1 MDSQQALGIIISIIS
16 SAFFSGVEMAF
27 VSANKLY
34 FELQAKQGVITG
46 QIISRYLKNP
56 SKFIGTMLIGN
67 TLSLVAYGIFME
79 GYLHETIMHTAL
91 PDWLSG
97 FHWMQTNLVAG
108 LVASFFGTVL
118 ILMTSEFTPKSIFL
132 LNPDGFLEVLAIPI
146 LIIYTLMYPLVWAI
160 VGLSKWFINNVLRL
174 EYSEERPAFGL
185 TDLNNYLQNLNRK
198 TSTEDETEVDTKI
211 FNNALEFKQVKVR
224 DCMIPRTDIVAMDI
238 EGGMDELKKA
248 FVESGHSRVL
258 VYKETMEDVLGYC
271 HSLSMFKKPKEIQ
284 GILTPIPIVPEA
296 MPAKDLLFKFSKEHK
311 SLALV
316 VDEFGSTAGLVSME
330 DVMEQIFGDI
340 EDEFDDNENLTE
352 RRLEEKVYL
361 LSGRLEIDYLNDKYD
376 WNLPE
381 GDYDTLGGMI
391 ISINEDIP
399 ELNETIILHPFNIQI
414 MEMTD
419 ARIDLVKLTIIGEIE
434 KKSESYS
441 MKH

>member
-1 MDSQQALGIIISIIS
+1 MDSQQAVGIIVSIIA

-46 QIISRYLKNP
+46 QIISKYLKNP

-79 GYLHETIMHTAL
+79 GYLHHQIEHFFPVLNGIA
-91 PDWLSG
+91 
-97 FHWMQTNLVAG
+97 AG
-108 LVASFFGTVL
+108 LIASLIGTII

-132 LNPDGFLEVLAIPI
+132 LNPDGFLEVLSIPI
-146 LIIYTLMYPLVWAI
+146 LIINTLMYPLVWGI

-198 TSTEDETEVDTKI
+198 VSTEEETEVDTKI
-211 FNNALEFKQVKVR
+211 FNNALEFKQVRVR
-224 DCMIPRTDIVAMDI
+224 DCMIPRTEIVAVDI
-238 EGGMDELKKA
+238 EDGMDELKKI
-248 FVESGHSRVL
+248 FVESNHSRVL
-258 VYKETMEDVLGYC
+258 VYKDSMEDVLGYC

-330 DVMEQIFGDI
+330 DVMEQIFGEI
-340 EDEFDDNENLTE
+340 EDEYDDKEDLTE
-352 RRLEEKVYL
+352 KRIEDRTYL
-361 LSGRLEIDYLNDKYD
+361 LSGRLEIDYLNDKYE

-391 ISINEDIP
+391 ISVNEDIP
-399 ELNETIILHPFNIQI
+399 EMNEVIVYQPFSFQII
-414 MEMTD
+414 EMTD
-419 ARIDLVKLTIIGEIE
+419 TKINLVKLTIVGELE
-434 KKSESYS
+434 QKNDTFS

>member
-1 MDSQQALGIIISIIS
+1 M
-16 SAFFSGVEMAF
+16 
-27 VSANKLY
+27 
-34 FELQAKQGVITG
+34 
-46 QIISRYLKNP
+46 
-56 SKFIGTMLIGN
+56 
-67 TLSLVAYGIFME
+67 
-79 GYLHETIMHTAL
+79 
-91 PDWLSG
+91 
-97 FHWMQTNLVAG
+97 
-108 LVASFFGTVL
+108 
-118 ILMTSEFTPKSIFL
+118 
-132 LNPDGFLEVLAIPI
+132 
-146 LIIYTLMYPLVWAI
+146 
-160 VGLSKWFINNVLRL
+160 
-174 EYSEERPAFGL
+174 
-185 TDLNNYLQNLNRK
+185 NNYLQNLNRK
-198 TSTEDETEVDTKI
+198 TSIDEETEVDTKI

-238 EGGMDELKKA
+238 EGGMEELKKT

-330 DVMEQIFGDI
+330 DVMEQIFGEI
-340 EDEFDDNENLTE
+340 EDEYDDNEDLTE
-352 RRLEEKVYL
+352 KRLEDKSYL

-391 ISINEDIP
+391 TNINEDIP
-399 ELNETIILHPFNIQI
+399 ELNETIIYQPFNFQI

-419 ARIDLVKLTIIGEIE
+419 ARIDLVRMTIIGDIE
-434 KKSESYS
+434 KKSEGFS

>member
-1 MDSQQALGIIISIIS
+1 MDSQQAVGIIVSIIS

-46 QIISRYLKNP
+46 QIISKYLKNP

-79 GYLHETIMHTAL
+79 GYLHHEIEHFFPILNGIA
-91 PDWLSG
+91 
-97 FHWMQTNLVAG
+97 AG
-108 LVASFFGTVL
+108 LIASLIGTII

-146 LIIYTLMYPLVWAI
+146 LIINTIMYPLVWAI

-198 TSTEDETEVDTKI
+198 VSTEEETEVDTKI
-211 FNNALEFKQVKVR
+211 FNNALEFKQVRVR
-224 DCMIPRTDIVAMDI
+224 DCMIPRTEIVAVDI
-238 EGGMDELKKA
+238 ENGMDELKKV
-248 FVESGHSRVL
+248 FVESNHSRVL
-258 VYKETMEDVLGYC
+258 VYKDTMEDVLGYC

-330 DVMEQIFGDI
+330 DVMEQIFGEI
-340 EDEFDDNENLTE
+340 EDEYDDKEDLTE
-352 RRLEEKVYL
+352 KRVDEKNYL
-361 LSGRLEIDYLNDKYD
+361 LSGRLEIDYLNDKYE
-376 WNLPE
+376 WNLPD

-391 ISINEDIP
+391 ISVNEDIP
-399 ELNETIILHPFNIQI
+399 ELNEVIVYQPFSFQI

-419 ARIDLVKLTIIGEIE
+419 TKINLVKLTIVGEIE
-434 KKSESYS
+434 QKSDTYS

>member
-1 MDSQQALGIIISIIS
+1 MDSQQALGIIISIIA

-91 PDWLSG
+91 PEWLSG

-108 LVASFFGTVL
+108 LVASLFGTIL

-146 LIIYTLMYPLVWAI
+146 LIINTLMYPLVWGI

-211 FNNALEFKQVKVR
+211 FNNALEFKQVRVR
-224 DCMIPRTDIVAMDI
+224 DCMIPRTDIVAVDI
-238 EGGMDELKKA
+238 EGGMDELKKT

-340 EDEFDDNENLTE
+340 EDEFDDNDELTE
-352 RRLEEKVYL
+352 KRLEDKIYL

-399 ELNETIILHPFNIQI
+399 ELNETIIENPFNFQI
-414 MEMTD
+414 IEMTD

-434 KKSESYS
+434 KKTENYS

>member
-1 MDSQQALGIIISIIS
+1 MDSQQALGIFLSIIF

-46 QIISRYLKNP
+46 SIIARFLKNP

-79 GYLHETIMHTAL
+79 GFLHESIMHADL
-91 PDWLSG
+91 PQWLS
-97 FHWMQTNLVAG
+97 WTQDNLIAG
-108 LVASFFGTVL
+108 IIASFFGTIL
-118 ILMTSEFTPKSIFL
+118 ILMTSEFTPKSVFL
-132 LNPDGFLEVLAIPI
+132 LNPDGFLEVLSIPI
-146 LIIYTLMYPLVWAI
+146 WIICTVMYPLVWAI
-160 VGLSKWFINNVLRL
+160 VGLSRWFITNVLRL
-174 EYSEERPAFGL
+174 EYSEEKPAFGL
-185 TDLNNYLQNLNRK
+185 TDLNHYLQNLNRK
-198 TSTEDETEVDTKI
+198 VSTEEEASVDTKI
-211 FNNALEFKQVKVR
+211 FNNALEFKQVRVR
-224 DCMIPRTDIVAMDI
+224 DCMIPRTEIVAMEV
-238 EGGMDELKKA
+238 EGGMDELKKV

-258 VYKETMEDVLGYC
+258 VYKESLEDVLGYC
-271 HSLSMFKKPKEIQ
+271 HSLALFKKPKDIQ

-296 MPAKDLLFKFSKEHK
+296 MPAKDLMVRFSKERK

-330 DVMEQIFGDI
+330 DVMEQIFGEI
-340 EDEFDDNENLTE
+340 EDEYDDNEDLTE
-352 RRLEEKVYL
+352 KKLEDKVYL
-361 LSGRLEIDYLNDKYD
+361 LSARLEIDYLNDKYE

-399 ELNETIILHPFNIQI
+399 DLNETIIASPFHFQI
-414 MEMTD
+414 VETEE
-419 ARIDLVKLTIIGEIE
+419 ARISLVKLTIVGDIE
-434 KKSESYS
+434 KKNETYS

>member
-1 MDSQQALGIIISIIS
+1 MDSQQAVGIIVSIIA

-46 QIISRYLKNP
+46 QIISKYLKNP

-79 GYLHETIMHTAL
+79 GYLHHQIEHFFPVIN
-91 PDWLSG
+91 G
-97 FHWMQTNLVAG
+97 IVAG
-108 LVASFFGTVL
+108 LIASLIGTII

-132 LNPDGFLEVLAIPI
+132 LNPDGFLEVLSIPI
-146 LIIYTLMYPLVWAI
+146 LIINTLMYPLVWGI

-198 TSTEDETEVDTKI
+198 VSTEEETEVDTKI

-224 DCMIPRTDIVAMDI
+224 DCMIPRTEIVAVDI
-238 EGGMDELKKA
+238 ENGMDELKKV
-248 FVESGHSRVL
+248 FVESNHSRVL
-258 VYKETMEDVLGYC
+258 VYKDSMEDVLGYC

-330 DVMEQIFGDI
+330 DVMEQIFGEI
-340 EDEFDDNENLTE
+340 EDEYDDKEDLTE
-352 RRLEEKVYL
+352 KRLEERVYL
-361 LSGRLEIDYLNDKYD
+361 LSGRLEIDYLNDKYE

-391 ISINEDIP
+391 ISVNEDIP
-399 ELNETIILHPFNIQI
+399 ELNEVIVYQPFSFQIIDN
-414 MEMTD
+414 TD
-419 ARIDLVKLTIIGEIE
+419 TKINLVKLSIVGEIE
-434 KKSESYS
+434 QKSDTFS

>member
-1 MDSQQALGIIISIIS
+1 MDSQQALSIVIAIIA

-46 QIISRYLKNP
+46 QIISNYLKNP

-79 GYLHETIMHTAL
+79 GYLHHEIEEYL
-91 PDWLSG
+91 PISG
-97 FHWMQTNLVAG
+97 IAAG
-108 LVASFFGTVL
+108 LIASFIGTVI
-118 ILMTSEFTPKSIFL
+118 ILATSEFTPKSIFL

-160 VGLSKWFINNVLRL
+160 VGLSKWFINNILRL

-198 TSTEDETEVDTKI
+198 TSTEEETEVDTKI
-211 FNNALEFKQVKVR
+211 FNNALEFKQVRVR
-224 DCMIPRTDIVAMDI
+224 DCMIPRTDIVGVDI
-238 EGGMDELKKA
+238 EDGIDELKKV

-258 VYKETMEDVLGYC
+258 IYKETMEDVLGYC
-271 HSLSMFKKPKEIQ
+271 HSLALFKKPKEIQ

-296 MPAKDLLFKFSKEHK
+296 MPAKDLLFRFSKEHK

-330 DVMEQIFGDI
+330 DVMEQIFGEI
-340 EDEFDDNENLTE
+340 EDEYDDNEDLTE
-352 RRLEEKVYL
+352 KRIEDKTYL
-361 LSGRLEIDYLNDKYD
+361 LSARLEIDYLNDKYE

-399 ELNETIILHPFNIQI
+399 EINETIIFHPFNFQI
-414 MEMTD
+414 IEMTD
-419 ARIDLVKLTIIGEIE
+419 ARIDIVKLIIVGDIE

>member
-46 QIISRYLKNP
+46 QIISKYLKNP

-79 GYLHETIMHTAL
+79 GYLHHQIEHYVPFIN
-91 PDWLSG
+91 SI
-97 FHWMQTNLVAG
+97 VAG
-108 LVASFFGTVL
+108 LIASLIGTII

-198 TSTEDETEVDTKI
+198 VSMEEETEVDTKI

-224 DCMIPRTDIVAMDI
+224 DCMIPRTEIVAVDI
-238 EGGMDELKKA
+238 ENGMDELKKT
-248 FVESGHSRVL
+248 FVESNHSRVL
-258 VYKETMEDVLGYC
+258 VYKESMEDVLGYC

-284 GILTPIPIVPEA
+284 NILTPIPIVPEA
-296 MPAKDLLFKFSKEHK
+296 MPAKDLLYKFSKEHK

-340 EDEFDDNENLTE
+340 EDEYDDKQDLTE
-352 RRLEEKVYL
+352 KRLEDKNYL
-361 LSGRLEIDYLNDKYD
+361 LSGRLEIDYLNDKYE

-391 ISINEDIP
+391 TSINEDIP
-399 ELNETIILHPFNIQI
+399 ELNEVIVYQPFSFQI

-419 ARIDLVKLTIIGEIE
+419 TKINLVKLSIIGEIE
-434 KKSESYS
+434 QKSEGFSV
-441 MKH
+441 KH

>member
-1 MDSQQALGIIISIIS
+1 MDSQQAVGIIVSIIS

-46 QIISRYLKNP
+46 QIISKYLKNP

-79 GYLHETIMHTAL
+79 GYLHHQIEHFFPILNGIA
-91 PDWLSG
+91 
-97 FHWMQTNLVAG
+97 AG
-108 LVASFFGTVL
+108 LIASLIGTII

-146 LIIYTLMYPLVWAI
+146 LIINTVMYPLVWAI

-198 TSTEDETEVDTKI
+198 VSTEEETEVDTKI
-211 FNNALEFKQVKVR
+211 FNNALEFKQVRVR
-224 DCMIPRTDIVAMDI
+224 DCMIPRTEIVAVDI
-238 EGGMDELKKA
+238 ENGMDELKKV
-248 FVESGHSRVL
+248 FVESNHSRVL
-258 VYKETMEDVLGYC
+258 VYKDTMEDVLGYC

-330 DVMEQIFGDI
+330 DVMEQIFGEI
-340 EDEFDDNENLTE
+340 EDEYDDKEDLTE
-352 RRLEEKVYL
+352 KRIDERTYL
-361 LSGRLEIDYLNDKYD
+361 LSGRLEIDYLNDKYE
-376 WNLPE
+376 WNLPD

-391 ISINEDIP
+391 ISVNEDIP
-399 ELNETIILHPFNIQI
+399 ELNEVIVYQPFSFQI

-419 ARIDLVKLTIIGEIE
+419 TKINLVKLTIVGEIE
-434 KKSESYS
+434 QKSDTYS

>member
-1 MDSQQALGIIISIIS
+1 MDSQQTVGIIVSIIA

-46 QIISRYLKNP
+46 QIISKYLKNP

-79 GYLHETIMHTAL
+79 GYLHHQIEHFFPIL
-91 PDWLSG
+91 NSI
-97 FHWMQTNLVAG
+97 VAG
-108 LVASFFGTVL
+108 LIASLIGTII

-132 LNPDGFLEVLAIPI
+132 LNPDGFLEVLSIPI
-146 LIIYTLMYPLVWAI
+146 LIINTLMYPLVWGI
-160 VGLSKWFINNVLRL
+160 VGLSKWFINNILRL

-198 TSTEDETEVDTKI
+198 ISTEDEAEVDTKI
-211 FNNALEFKQVKVR
+211 FNNALEFKQVRVR
-224 DCMIPRTDIVAMDI
+224 DCMIPRTEIVAVDI
-238 EGGMDELKKA
+238 ENGMEELKKV
-248 FVESGHSRVL
+248 FVESNHSRVL
-258 VYKETMEDVLGYC
+258 IYKDSMEDVLGYC

-340 EDEFDDNENLTE
+340 EDEYDDKEDLTE
-352 RRLEEKVYL
+352 KRLDERTYL
-361 LSGRLEIDYLNDKYD
+361 LSGRLDIDYLNDKYE

-391 ISINEDIP
+391 TSINEDIP
-399 ELNETIILHPFNIQI
+399 EMNEVILEQPFSFQII
-414 MEMTD
+414 EMTD
-419 ARIDLVKLTIIGEIE
+419 TKINLVKLTIVGEIE
-434 KKSESYS
+434 QKSDTFS

>member
-1 MDSQQALGIIISIIS
+1 MDSQQALGIIISIVA

-46 QIISRYLKNP
+46 QIISKYLKNP

-79 GYLHETIMHTAL
+79 GYLHHQIEHYLPFTA
-91 PDWLSG
+91 G
-97 FHWMQTNLVAG
+97 IIAG
-108 LVASFFGTVL
+108 LIASLIGTII

-198 TSTEDETEVDTKI
+198 VSTEEETEVDTKI

-224 DCMIPRTDIVAMDI
+224 DCMIPRTEIVAVDI
-238 EGGMDELKKA
+238 ENGMDELKKT
-248 FVESGHSRVL
+248 FVESNHSRVL

-296 MPAKDLLFKFSKEHK
+296 MPAKDLLYKFSKEHK

-340 EDEFDDNENLTE
+340 EDEYDNKEELTE
-352 RRLEEKVYL
+352 KRLEDKTYL
-361 LSGRLEIDYLNDKYD
+361 LSGRIEIDYLNDKYE

-391 ISINEDIP
+391 TSINEDIP
-399 ELNETIILHPFNIQI
+399 ELNEVIVYHPFSFQI

-419 ARIDLVKLTIIGEIE
+419 TKINLVKLSIIGEIE
-434 KKSESYS
+434 QKSEGFSV
-441 MKH
+441 KH

>member
-1 MDSQQALGIIISIIS
+1 MNSQQALSIIIAIVA

-79 GYLHETIMHTAL
+79 GYLHHEIEHYL
-91 PDWLSG
+91 PISG
-97 FHWMQTNLVAG
+97 LAAG
-108 LVASFFGTVL
+108 LIASFIGTVI
-118 ILMTSEFTPKSIFL
+118 ILATSEFTPKSIFL

-146 LIIYTLMYPLVWAI
+146 LIVYTLMYPLVWAI
-160 VGLSKWFINNVLRL
+160 VGLSKWFINNILRL

-198 TSTEDETEVDTKI
+198 VSTDEETEVDTKI

-224 DCMIPRTDIVAMDI
+224 DCMIPRTDIVAVEI
-238 EGGMDELKKA
+238 EGGIEELKKV

-258 VYKETMEDVLGYC
+258 VYKDTMEDVLGYC
-271 HSLSMFKKPKEIQ
+271 HSLALFKKPKEIQ

-296 MPAKDLLFKFSKEHK
+296 MPAKDLLFRFSKEHK

-330 DVMEQIFGDI
+330 DVMEQIFGEI
-340 EDEFDDNENLTE
+340 EDEYDDNGDLV
-352 RRLEEKVYL
+352 EKRIEDKTYL
-361 LSGRLEIDYLNDKYD
+361 LSARLEIDYLNDKYE

-399 ELNETIILHPFNIQI
+399 ENNETIILHPFNFQI
-414 MEMTD
+414 IEMVD
-419 ARIDLVKLTIIGEIE
+419 ARIDIVKLTIIGDIE
-434 KKSESYS
+434 KKNETYS